1 MKIRAV
7 LFDMGKTLKYDYGSP
22 DEVFQ
27 RILASLGISRP
38 LQAIKNAFLNAEK
51 EARNL
56 DMRSSFGKI
65 RREEYW
71 HKWDSLVL
79 RNLGMANIEELAE
92 IVQSKWF
99 DFVGSKPYPEVMGV
113 LSRLKKR
120 GLKVGLISAG
130 YEDEIE
136 HILGK
141 ANLEKKYF
149 DIIVGVDTIKK
160 TKPSPD
166 VFRHALCKLNVK
178 PDEALFVGD
187 HIDMD
192 YNGARAAGI
201 RALLIE
207 REDRTANDIHDP
219 DRIRSLEE
227 IFKFID

>member
-1 MKIRAV
+1 MDNLSFTERA
-7 LFDMGKTLKYDYGSP
+7 
-22 DEVFQ
+22 
-27 RILASLGISRP
+27 
-38 LQAIKNAFLNAEK
+38 
-51 EARNL
+51 
-56 DMRSSFGKI
+56 
-65 RREEYW
+65 
-71 HKWDSLVL
+71 
-79 RNLGMANIEELAE
+79 
-92 IVQSKWF
+92 
-99 DFVGSKPYPEVMGV
+99 
-113 LSRLKKR
+113 
-120 GLKVGLISAG
+120 SAG

-141 ANLEKKYF
+141 ADLEKKYF

-227 IFKFID
+227 IFKFIDQARAGELYICKTAKDIN